1 MEVRVCREDELVA
14 GAVRTAYLG
23 CDQQGRPIVAL
34 LLRDERG
41 RVVAYR
47 NMCRHLP
54 VPLDGGTGRFL
65 SEDRAHLICGTHGAT
80 YRLGDGYCIEGPCAG
95 RALHRLRVSLRGHDL
110 YVSFEP
116 APPPRR

>member
-14 GAVRTAYLG
+14 GVVRTVDLG
-23 CDQQGRPIVAL
+23 RDQQGRPFVAL

-41 RVVAYR
+41 AVVAYR

-65 SEDRAHLICGTHGAT
+65 SEDRAHLICGTHGAI
-80 YRLGDGYCIEGPCAG
+80 YRLDDGHCVEGPCAG
-95 RALHRLRVSLRGHDL
+95 RALHKLRVRRRGHHL
-110 YVSFEP
+110 YVSSEP
-116 APPPRR
+116 TPALGR